1 MKGKNM
7 LIGIALIILFIV
19 IDQATKI
26 IAFKYFTQMQT
37 YKCLPGLFRISLV
50 QNTGGAWGLL
60 NGRMWI
66 LITITILSLGL
77 FAYLMKDFDLKD
89 NTMYSVCL
97 ILIISGT
104 IGNFIDRIILGYV
117 RDFLTFDFMSFPS
130 FNFADM
136 CMTIGVI
143 LLMIEIL
150 FGATGKRWK

>member
-1 MKGKNM
+1 M

-150 FGATGKRWK
+150 FGATGKRWQ